1 MFRKKIGK
9 KASRKLF
16 KRHTKSLKINSVP
29 PISRGGIR
37 L

>member
-1 MFRKKIGK
+1 MRKRLSTS
-9 KASRKLF
+9 ASR
-16 KRHTKSLKINSVP
+16 RIVRRSATRRINVVP